1 MKLVWEN
8 ERATVQAPKA
18 LRSAW
23 PNSPDIDRGN
33 FMAMY
38 PVCRV
43 GAIEMQRQAQ
53 EYAEQKAQ
61 KKRDAVMSW
70 LDTIGV

>member
-23 PNSPDIDRGN
+23 PNSPNNDRDS
-33 FMAMY
+33 FVSMY
-38 PVCRV
+38 PIARL
-43 GAIEMQRQAQ
+43 GAMEMQRLAQ
-53 EYAEQKAQ
+53 KSEQEKAQ
-61 KKRDAVMSW
+61 KKRDNVMAW
-70 LDTIGV
+70 LDGLGV